1 MEEILGVKGLN
12 LLLCSFLFWFGLV
25 LFNFVLFC
33 IFCVCVCVS
42 EFISNR
48 DNLKMV

>member
-25 LFNFVLFC
+25 LLILFC
-33 IFCVCVCVS
+33 ILCVCV
-42 EFISNR
+42 FL
-48 DNLKMV
+48 NLSPIETT

>member
-25 LFNFVLFC
+25 LFNFVLYFL
-33 IFCVCVCVS
+33 CVCVCVS

>member
-33 IFCVCVCVS
+33 IFCVCV
-42 EFISNR
+42 FL
-48 DNLKMV
+48 NLSLTETT

>member
-12 LLLCSFLFWFGLV
+12 LLLCSFLLWFGLV
-25 LFNFVLFC
+25 LFNFVLYFV
-33 IFCVCVCVS
+33 FVCVS

>member
-25 LFNFVLFC
+25 LFNFVLYF
-33 IFCVCVCVS
+33 FCVCV
-42 EFISNR
+42 FL
-48 DNLKMV
+48 NLSLTETT

>member
-25 LFNFVLFC
+25 LFNFVLYFL
-33 IFCVCVCVS
+33 CVCV
-42 EFISNR
+42 FL
-48 DNLKMV
+48 NLSLTETT

>member
-12 LLLCSFLFWFGLV
+12 LLLCSFLFWCGLV
-25 LFNFVLFC
+25 LFNLVLYF
-33 IFCVCVCVS
+33 FCVCVS

>member
-12 LLLCSFLFWFGLV
+12 LLLCSFLLWFGLV
-25 LFNFVLFC
+25 LFNFVLY
-33 IFCVCVCVS
+33 FCVCVCVS